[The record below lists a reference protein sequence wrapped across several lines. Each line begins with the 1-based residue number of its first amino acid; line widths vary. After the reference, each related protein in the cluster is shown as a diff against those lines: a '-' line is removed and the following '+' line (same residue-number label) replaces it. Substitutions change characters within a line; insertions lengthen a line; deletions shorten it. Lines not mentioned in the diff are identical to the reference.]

1 MEWQLGLPHASE
13 LLDDLLG
20 VGSTRDDPNYQSM
33 CMIGRLRVGLRR
45 RWYPTEMASVRMWAF
60 VAGVVGLITLGIY
73 IAVLVGEGNN
83 TVSEVAPWA
92 GAMLIASVLALVGAI
107 ASDRTLARITLLS
120 ATVLFGVLGVLAIFS
135 IGVLLLGASVM
146 SAVEYARVKRNEP
159 ASIG

>member
-1 MEWQLGLPHASE
+1 
-13 LLDDLLG
+13 
-20 VGSTRDDPNYQSM
+20 
-33 CMIGRLRVGLRR
+33 
-45 RWYPTEMASVRMWAF
+45 MWAF

-92 GAMLIASVLALVGAI
+92 GAMLIASVLALVGAT

-120 ATVLFGVLGVLAIFS
+120 ATVLFGVLGVLAIYS
-135 IGVLLLGASVM
+135 IGILLLGASVM
-146 SAVEYARVKRNEP
+146 SAVEYARVKRSEP